1 MAENRTFTLWVAF
14 LSGLS
19 GAIIAAAV
27 TYWGAVQKSKDEA
40 LLQSTLANA
49 KEEYLNQIKD
59 SISQIAKAEANAEN
73 AVINTQKIVA
83 ELSSTE
89 QLANSILK
97 KLTDA
102 QKISES
108 DSIQLNDESLKIV
121 SSNVSKSIIENQI
134 PSGAVIPFN
143 SDSCPEKWEEYKL
156 AYGRFVRGIDKTGR
170 LDPDGIRLAG
180 DVQSHTF
187 LNHSHSISGAKTA
200 AHQPQ
205 VGSPHGYHPGALG
218 NTINKTSDL
227 TGDNVGKET
236 RPVNVALLYCVKK

>member
-1 MAENRTFTLWVAF
+1 MAENKAFTLWVAF

-49 KEEYLNQIKD
+49 KEDYLNQIKD

-97 KLTDA
+97 KLTEA

-108 DSIQLNDESLKIV
+108 DSIQLNDE
-121 SSNVSKSIIENQI
+121 
-134 PSGAVIPFN
+134 
-143 SDSCPEKWEEYKL
+143 
-156 AYGRFVRGIDKTGR
+156 
-170 LDPDGIRLAG
+170 
-180 DVQSHTF
+180 
-187 LNHSHSISGAKTA
+187 
-200 AHQPQ
+200 
-205 VGSPHGYHPGALG
+205 
-218 NTINKTSDL
+218 
-227 TGDNVGKET
+227 
-236 RPVNVALLYCVKK
+236 